1 MEPNFD
7 QKTVAMAAPSIQV
20 EDSVKNRILD
30 RIKDQMA
37 RDSKDPG
44 TDWPVPPFYLKAPDD
59 WP

>member
-7 QKTVAMAAPSIQV
+7 QKTVAMAASSIQV

-37 RDSKDPG
+37 QDSKGPG
-44 TDWPVPPFYLKAPDD
+44 TDWPIPPIYLKAPDD